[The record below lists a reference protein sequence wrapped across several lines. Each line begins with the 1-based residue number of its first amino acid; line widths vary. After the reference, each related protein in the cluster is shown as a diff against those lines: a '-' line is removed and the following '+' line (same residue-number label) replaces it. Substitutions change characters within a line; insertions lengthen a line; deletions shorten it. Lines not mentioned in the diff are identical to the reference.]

1 MKLTIYTE
9 DMKYKEVIAVSR
21 KLIEIEGQR
30 WVELGIVTPVQYKQI
45 LKLYTERDH
54 AIGLVPLL
62 GSILLGLGLLS
73 FIAANWQGISEVF
86 RLIIILI
93 ALCGFYFTGES
104 FLRKN
109 QEKLGMACIG
119 LGLISFGAGIIL
131 IAQMFHLQAYDVS
144 SWIVWGI
151 AGTALTYLYRSR
163 YLFLLSLI
171 IITITEW
178 YSVVE
183 FNHFSYPAFAIMI
196 IGLGSYVW
204 NRKDSLVTW
213 LFSISFIIQAF
224 MLVEVNDWHF
234 LWVFIPIMLLYTLG
248 DALQET
254 KIRTPFQSAA
264 LITTY
269 LFDFYFIIVVGNQAH
284 IDLYDNM
291 LALTFPFLLSAAF
304 IFVISIYLKLR
315 QKRGVSGFDWI
326 LMPVLLYLPFEVDI
340 LYIFI
345 LFLFSSFILWRGYV
359 EEWRFKINLGTL
371 LFLSSTMAAYIK
383 LTWDFMDKSLF
394 FIIGGAILLVLS
406 WILNRRRNKF
416 LEETKEVIDHD

>member
-1 MKLTIYTE
+1 
-9 DMKYKEVIAVSR
+9 
-21 KLIEIEGQR
+21 LI
-30 WVELGIVTPVQYKQI
+30 
-45 LKLYTERDH
+45 
-54 AIGLVPLL
+54 
-62 GSILLGLGLLS
+62 S

-93 ALCGFYFTGES
+93 ALCGFYFTGETL
-104 FLRKN
+104 LRKN

-131 IAQMFHLQAYDVS
+131 ITQMFHLQAYDVS
-144 SWIVWGI
+144 SWIVWGV

-171 IITITEW
+171 IVSITEW

-183 FNHFSYPAFAIMI
+183 FNHFSYLTFAIML

-204 NRKDSLVTW
+204 IRKDSLVTW
-213 LFSISFIIQAF
+213 LYSISFIIQSF

-234 LWVFIPIMLLYTLG
+234 LWVFIPVILLYTLG

-254 KIRTPFQSAA
+254 KIRAPLQSAA

-269 LFDFYFIIVVGNQAH
+269 LFDLYFITVVGNQDYV
-284 IDLYDNM
+284 DLYDHM
-291 LALTFPFLLSAAF
+291 LALTFPFLISIAF
-304 IFVISIYLKLR
+304 IFIISIYFKLR
-315 QKRGVSGFDWI
+315 QNRGVTGFEWI
-326 LMPVLLYLPFEVDI
+326 LVPVLLYLPFEVDI

-371 LFLSSTMAAYIK
+371 LFLCSTMAAYTK
-383 LTWDFMDKSLF
+383 FTWNFMDKSLF
-394 FIIGGAILLVLS
+394 FIIGGALLLGLS

-416 LEETKEVIDHD
+416 IEDNKEVIDHD

>member
-1 MKLTIYTE
+1 MN
-9 DMKYKEVIAVSR
+9 R
-21 KLIEIEGQR
+21 KLIETEGQR

-62 GSILLGLGLLS
+62 GSILLGLGLIS
-73 FIAANWQGISEVF
+73 FIAANWQGISELF

-93 ALCGFYFTGES
+93 ALCGFYFTGEAL
-104 FLRKN
+104 LRKN
-109 QEKLGMACIG
+109 QEKLGIACIG
-119 LGLISFGAGIIL
+119 LGLISFGTGIIL

-151 AGTALTYLYRSR
+151 AGAAVTYLYRSR
-163 YLFLLSLI
+163 YLFLLTLI
-171 IITITEW
+171 IVSITEW

-183 FNHFSYPAFAIMI
+183 FNHFSYLTFAIMI

-204 NRKDSLVTW
+204 IRKDSLVTW
-213 LFSISFIIQAF
+213 LFSISFIIQSF

-234 LWVFIPIMLLYTLG
+234 LWNAIPVILLYTLG
-248 DALQET
+248 DAVQES
-254 KIRTPFQSAA
+254 KIRVPFQSAA
-264 LITTY
+264 LISIY
-269 LFDFYFIIVVGNQAH
+269 LFDLFFIIIVGNQDH
-284 IDLYDNM
+284 VDLYDHL
-291 LALTFPFLLSAAF
+291 LAKTFPFLISVAF

-315 QKRGVSGFDWI
+315 QNRGITGFDWI
-326 LMPVLLYLPFEVDI
+326 LLPVLLYLPFEVDI

-359 EEWRFKINLGTL
+359 EGWRFKINLGTL
-371 LFLSSTMAAYIK
+371 LFLCSTMAAYIK

-394 FIIGGAILLVLS
+394 FIIGGSLLLGLS
-406 WILNRRRNKF
+406 WVLNRRRNKF
-416 LEETKEVIDHD
+416 LEDNKEVIDRD

>member
-1 MKLTIYTE
+1 MNC
-9 DMKYKEVIAVSR
+9 KEVIVMNR
-21 KLIEIEGQR
+21 KLIETEGQR

-62 GSILLGLGLLS
+62 GSILLGLGLIS
-73 FIAANWQGISEVF
+73 FIAANWQGISELF

-93 ALCGFYFTGES
+93 ALCGFYFTGEAL
-104 FLRKN
+104 LRKN
-109 QEKLGMACIG
+109 QEKLGIACIG
-119 LGLISFGAGIIL
+119 LGLISFGTGIIL

-151 AGTALTYLYRSR
+151 AGAAVTYLYRSR
-163 YLFLLSLI
+163 YLFLLTLI
-171 IITITEW
+171 IVSITEW

-183 FNHFSYPAFAIMI
+183 FNHFSYLTFAIMI

-204 NRKDSLVTW
+204 IRKDSLVTW
-213 LFSISFIIQAF
+213 LFSISFIIQSF

-234 LWVFIPIMLLYTLG
+234 LWNAIPVILLYTLG
-248 DALQET
+248 DAVQES
-254 KIRTPFQSAA
+254 KIRVPFQSAA
-264 LITTY
+264 LISIY
-269 LFDFYFIIVVGNQAH
+269 LFDLFFIIIVGNQDH
-284 IDLYDNM
+284 VDLYDHL
-291 LALTFPFLLSAAF
+291 LAKTFPFLISVAF

-315 QKRGVSGFDWI
+315 QNRGITGFDWI
-326 LMPVLLYLPFEVDI
+326 LLPVLLYLPFEVDI

-359 EEWRFKINLGTL
+359 EGWRFKINLGTL
-371 LFLSSTMAAYIK
+371 LFLCSTMAAYIK

-394 FIIGGAILLVLS
+394 FIIGGSLLLGLS
-406 WILNRRRNKF
+406 WVLNRRRNKF
-416 LEETKEVIDHD
+416 LEDNKEVIDRD